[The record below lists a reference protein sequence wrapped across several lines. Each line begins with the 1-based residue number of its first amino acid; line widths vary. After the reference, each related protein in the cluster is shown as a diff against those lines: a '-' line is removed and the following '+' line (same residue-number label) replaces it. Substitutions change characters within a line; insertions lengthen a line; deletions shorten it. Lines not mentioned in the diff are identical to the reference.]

1 MSAIDLKDLE
11 TRLDATLDAMHA
23 GQIDWLAKLV
33 SFDSVRG
40 NVGPCQDWLTG
51 EFAARGWTVD
61 SFTID
66 EVEIDGKPGASP
78 VVDVDYSE
86 AKIVVA
92 THDVAGGQGKS
103 LILQGHI
110 DVVPPGA
117 PELWD
122 NPPFQPV
129 VKDGWMYGRGAS
141 DMKVGVAEMVYALDA
156 LRDLGF
162 VPDAR
167 VHVETVCEEECT
179 GNGALATLERGYRA
193 DACFIPESMDG
204 KLIRA
209 ELGSVWVRVR
219 LFGKPGHVLGTVSDD
234 ASATLSAYEYVQ
246 DLRVLTAEINAEAKD
261 HPYFGHIENPVK
273 FSLGKIRGGD
283 WLGSVPSW
291 AEIECRISVLPGIT
305 LPEMRARVTE
315 RVQATAKRLEAAVEP
330 VITWIG
336 FQADGH
342 VFEPGSEAEATLERV
357 HKSVHGTELETFS
370 QTATSDTRQ
379 YDLYYDIPTL
389 CYGGRG
395 EGAHSPLE
403 RTDLASMR
411 ETTKIIALFIAEWCG
426 LRAIDEEH

>member
-1 MSAIDLKDLE
+1 MNAAALKELE
-11 TRLDATLDAMHA
+11 ARLDARLADMHA

-40 NVGPCQDWLTG
+40 NVGPCQDWLAG
-51 EFAARGWTVD
+51 EFAARGWSVD

-66 EVEIDGKPGASP
+66 EVDIAGRPGASP
-78 VVDVDYSE
+78 VVDTDYSD

-92 THDVAGGQGKS
+92 THEVDDGKGRS

-117 PELWD
+117 PELWE
-122 NPPFQPV
+122 NPPFQPI
-129 VKDGWMYGRGAS
+129 VKDGWMYGRGAD
-141 DMKVGVAEMVYALDA
+141 DMKVGVAEMVHALDA
-156 LRDLGF
+156 LRDLGY

-167 VHVETVCEEECT
+167 VHIETVCEEECT

-193 DACFIPESMDG
+193 EACFIPESMNG
-204 KLIRA
+204 RMIRA

-219 LFGKPGHVLGTVSDD
+219 LFGKPGHVLGTVSDSS
-234 ASATLSAYEYVQ
+234 SATLSAYEYVK
-246 DLRVLTAEINAEAKD
+246 DLRALTAEINVEARD
-261 HPYFGHIENPVK
+261 HPYFGHIDNPVK

-305 LPEMRARVTE
+305 LPQMRARVSE
-315 RVQATAKRLEAAVEP
+315 RVRSTAARLEATVDP
-330 VITWIG
+330 VIEWIG

-342 VFEPGSEAEATLERV
+342 VFEPGTEAEATLARV
-357 HKSVHGTELETFS
+357 HKSVHGTEMETFS

-379 YDLYYDIPTL
+379 YDLYYGIPTL
-389 CYGGRG
+389 CYGGHG

-403 RTDLASMR
+403 RTNLASMR

-426 LRAIDEEH
+426 LRPIEQES